1 MRSYIGLVGAFAFGM
16 AVFAAST
23 AALTAPAD
31 PPTRVEADQAGHAIR
46 FIVDGREEARI
57 DATGLHVRQD
67 VVYGDNITVIGEA
80 NYDRPVK
87 PEPKP

>member
-31 PPTRVEADQAGHAIR
+31 PPTRVEADQAGHASR

-57 DATGLHVRQD
+57 DATGLHIRQA
-67 VVYGDNITVIGEA
+67 VVYGGPITAIGA
-80 NYDRPVK
+80 SNYDSQARK
-87 PEPKP
+87 SAK